1 MDIELKEKDI
11 QNLIADFP
19 WLLNPN
25 YSTVP
30 ELRRKGMEY
39 TTTSGKRID
48 LILRNTISNRP
59 VLIEF
64 KATKFNRENIGQ
76 ILEYRARVLSEIT
89 SDSSSLKSIFGD
101 HLAAP
106 ILILVVSTCS
116 KESRIAANLVGIEV
130 YEYKKDITTFF
141 LPEKQLVL
149 KEFAKNLSESVL
161 PISETRHE
169 TVKEIEDE
177 LSNILT
183 ELEMTNA
190 ISKSKPIKGS
200 YWPAIDSLFLNQW
213 LFGNNEISIGIYE
226 NIFNEKYFDSFI
238 FEFFS
243 ADKQKMEDFIY
254 KMDKILPEV
263 DFTYTETDSGE
274 YLYSMSLKKVSVI
287 GNLKEGIRPL
297 FDAYI
302 QILGEENEYTTSE
315 SI

>member
-1 MDIELKEKDI
+1 MDKKLKEKDI

-25 YSTVP
+25 YSTIP
-30 ELRRKGMEY
+30 ELKRKGMEY

-64 KATKFNRENIGQ
+64 KATEFNRENIGQ
-76 ILEYRARVLSEIT
+76 ILEYRARVLSEMT

-101 HLAAP
+101 QLATP
-106 ILILVVSTCS
+106 ILVLVVSTCS
-116 KESRIAANLVGIEV
+116 KESRIAANLAGIEV
-130 YEYKKDITTFF
+130 YEFKKDLTTFF
-141 LPEKQLVL
+141 LPEKQLIL

-177 LSNILT
+177 LLNVLT
-183 ELEMTNA
+183 ELGMPNA
-190 ISKSKPIKGS
+190 ISKSKPIKHS

-226 NIFNEKYFDSFI
+226 DIFDEKNIDSFI

-243 ADKQKMEDFIY
+243 TDKQKMDDFIFE
-254 KMDKILPEV
+254 MDKILPDL
-263 DFTYTETDSGE
+263 DFTKTETDNGE
-274 YLYSMSLKKVSVI
+274 YLYRLPLKKASVI

-302 QILGEENEYTTSE
+302 QILGQNNEYNSSK